1 MPCYQINTLG
11 DEQDKELVFVSREP
25 EDLNG
30 YGFRL
35 AEGDPAADIYP
46 EAGRIYLD
54 RYDPGLKLTA
64 LLGNSIGFLIVNTAF
79 KEVVARHDTGAELFP
94 VTIYNQRGRLHSR
107 DYWIVNPL
115 RFVDCVNRAKSQIQ
129 YSTDDPQ
136 DIVGIDALVFDPRKL
151 RGAPDLFRIP
161 EQRMGYF
168 ASARLLQALM
178 EIRPDNLYVD
188 EVREQE

>member
-1 MPCYQINTLG
+1 MPYYQLNTLG
-11 DEQDKELVFVSREP
+11 DENDKELVFVSREP
-25 EDLNG
+25 EELDG

-46 EAGRIYLD
+46 EDARIHLD

-64 LLGNSIGFLIVNTAF
+64 LLGNSIGYLIVSGAF
-79 KEVVARHDTGAELFP
+79 KDVVARHDTGAELFP

-107 DYWIVNPL
+107 DYWIINPL
-115 RFVDCVNRAKSQIQ
+115 RFVDCVNRARSRIQ
-129 YSTDDPQ
+129 YSTEDPA

-168 ASARLLQALM
+168 ASERLLKALM
-178 EIRPDNLYVD
+178 EVRPDNLYVD
-188 EVREQE
+188 EVREEE